1 MPPVESISPCIS
13 VLTVTDPV
21 SLCQKENM
29 KENKYTA
36 QRTYAP
42 GMAFSSTRGDSSS
55 AARMLEVPLQC
66 VWTAASLG
74 RSDSRSSRKT
84 PNETPG
90 CLGEQ
95 PWKAKVS
102 RCTPVQMGAWQAFPR
117 PPHNLSLNSQE
128 NPSSIV
134 QMC

>member
-1 MPPVESISPCIS
+1 MPHVKSISLCIS
-13 VLTVTDPV
+13 MLTVTDPV

-36 QRTYAP
+36 QRNYAP

-55 AARMLEVPLQC
+55 VARMLEVPLQC
-66 VWTAASLG
+66 VWTAAPLG
-74 RSDSRSSRKT
+74 RGGSRSSQKT
-84 PNETPG
+84 PNRTPG

-95 PWKAKVS
+95 PSKAKVS
-102 RCTPVQMGAWQAFPR
+102 RCTPVQMGTWQAFPHTH
-117 PPHNLSLNSQE
+117 HNLSLNSQE
-128 NPSSIV
+128 NPSNIV